1 MRLSI
6 TLLAAVS
13 LLPSLAGAD
22 AVTEAIRKG
31 GVALPIRHATAP
43 GTFDPENFR
52 LDDCS
57 TQRNL
62 SNAGRD
68 QARRIG
74 KIKPGDKPLVL
85 VTHLV
90 MVTALTGIYPQSG
103 EVVVVAPVRES
114 GNTGLKMIGS
124 IKAETAR

>member
-68 QARRIG
+68 QARRVG
-74 KIKPGDKPLVL
+74 AHLKALGLKPGE
-85 VTHLV
+85 V
-90 MVTALTGIYPQSG
+90 MTSQRCRCIAVAFDRGACALHQL
-103 EVVVVAPVRES
+103 R
-114 GNTGLKMIGS
+114 
-124 IKAETAR
+124 R